1 MRVEENIWIIIVS
14 IWMLGKHFGLIHEL
28 DKKKLGLSISMLYLW
43 DFETNQFVFR
53 AFFDPVAK
61 VSILL
66 PSVAASISFHIQVFI
81 GQIRIIK
88 EVLYSNF

>member
-1 MRVEENIWIIIVS
+1 MCPYGCWVIIRNDYALCRFILVRNKD
-14 IWMLGKHFGLIHEL
+14 IF
-28 DKKKLGLSISMLYLW
+28 LGLTISILYLW
-43 DFETNQFVFR
+43 DFETNQFAMR

-81 GQIRIIK
+81 IYVNIQIIQ
-88 EVLYSNF
+88 N

>member
-1 MRVEENIWIIIVS
+1 
-14 IWMLGKHFGLIHEL
+14 
-28 DKKKLGLSISMLYLW
+28 MLYLW
-43 DFETNQFVFR
+43 DFETNQFVLR

-66 PSVAASISFHIQVFI
+66 PSVAASISFHIQVLI

-88 EVLYSNF
+88 EVLYFNF

>member
-1 MRVEENIWIIIVS
+1 
-14 IWMLGKHFGLIHEL
+14 MLGKHFELIHEL
-28 DKKKLGLSISMLYLW
+28 DNKKFSGLSISMLYLW

-88 EVLYSNF
+88 EVLYFNF